1 MAPPASTPSSMSRSS
16 APRVPPPLP
25 VTYRGYLATFEDA
38 LYLLEACRR
47 GVLPR
52 TTKRLSTDEKR
63 RAVFHGAIY
72 LFLEEESG
80 IKRWTDKVDWSASR
94 IAGQFLI
101 YREIHNPAAVN
112 SSKDTSAAK
121 DASTAAINP
130 AALPATPTSVSAAAT
145 HVPCDASDE
154 DEVSLAPSTASS
166 LAVPAKLT
174 TPACAMARKNGFV
187 IKPNGLIKRT
197 ISLQCDGA
205 THHIVS
211 YCFPDQVDD
220 LPRPSMDTR
229 LAHLPLPESVQPLL
243 KKSSSGG
250 SSKSS
255 QAGGTAGPLS
265 SSSADGRLRPIACGG
280 SNAATPLASP
290 MMTPDHG
297 TASFADVAAMHD
309 MILHQLH
316 QAHQAMDASTSP
328 MLAPPWSGP
337 SSMSSLAL
345 PPLYGPTSTMP
356 LDSPAL
362 MDVDM
367 TMAAATAAAL
377 AAASA
382 LQGSAPMTPLPDMM
396 PLAPSTATSLLCT
409 PPSTS
414 ASPTAN
420 LWEMIASAPSVSHP
434 PSVGMPPQ
442 RSWTGESMSSAAP
455 SLYSPKLGDAMAHA
469 VSCSPTMMAVDSPPL
484 EPDFATIVAAAHA
497 AAAAMQHSPAP
508 TTMSS
513 SPGGAHWPDAP
524 QPMHLDTY
532 PAESGMDDSTAA
544 VIAAAACL
552 ARELVALPPPM
563 GSMPA
568 TPTATTSPAW
578 HEPASYHQWNG
589 HATTSPPAHQFWHGA
604 SAFAPEQPP
613 FAADPHGMV
622 GLGIQAPVPVH
633 APINGGAA
641 AYFGEDAY
649 GRPHPVAP
657 AP

>member
-1 MAPPASTPSSMSRSS
+1 MVPPASTPSSMSRSA

-101 YREIHNPAAVN
+101 YREIHNPAAAAA
-112 SSKDTSAAK
+112 SGAGKDTSAVK
-121 DASTAAINP
+121 DANAATNP
-130 AALPATPTSVSAAAT
+130 AALPATPTSVSTTAT
-145 HVPCDASDE
+145 PVHCDASDE

-220 LPRPSMDTR
+220 LPRPSMDPR

-250 SSKSS
+250 SSKAS
-255 QAGGTAGPLS
+255 QAGGAAGPMS
-265 SSSADGRLRPIACGG
+265 SSSAAGRLRPIACGG
-280 SNAATPLASP
+280 SNVATPFASP

-309 MILHQLH
+309 MILHQMH
-316 QAHQAMDASTSP
+316 QAAMDASTSP

-337 SSMSSLAL
+337 SSVSSPAL
-345 PPLYGPTSTMP
+345 PSLYGPTSTMP

-382 LQGSAPMTPLPDMM
+382 LQGSAPMTPLPDMT

-409 PPSTS
+409 PPSAS

-455 SLYSPKLGDAMAHA
+455 SLYSPMLGDTMAHA
-469 VSCSPTMMAVDSPPL
+469 VSCSPTMMAVDSPAL

-513 SPGGAHWPDAP
+513 SPGGAQWPDAP
-524 QPMHLDTY
+524 QPMHLDTPY
-532 PAESGMDDSTAA
+532 PTESGMDDSTAA

-568 TPTATTSPAW
+568 TPTATTPPAW
-578 HEPASYHQWNG
+578 HEPASYYPLHG
-589 HATTSPPAHQFWHGA
+589 HATTSPPAHQFWHA
-604 SAFAPEQPP
+604 APAFAPEQPP
-613 FAADPHGMV
+613 FAADGMV
-622 GLGIQAPVPVH
+622 GLGIHAPVPVH

-641 AYFGEDAY
+641 AYFGEDVY
-649 GRPHPVAP
+649 GRPHPLAP

>member
-1 MAPPASTPSSMSRSS
+1 MAPPASTPSSMSRSA
-16 APRVPPPLP
+16 APRVP
-25 VTYRGYLATFEDA
+25 ATDA

-101 YREIHNPAAVN
+101 YREIHNPAPAN
-112 SSKDTSAAK
+112 SGNGKDTSAKDTSAA
-121 DASTAAINP
+121 TNP
-130 AALPATPTSVSAAAT
+130 ALPVTPTSASATAT
-145 HVPCDASDE
+145 PAPYDASDE
-154 DEVSLAPSTASS
+154 DELSLALSTASS
-166 LAVPAKLT
+166 AVPAKLT
-174 TPACAMARKNGFV
+174 MPACAMARKNGFV

-211 YCFPDQVDD
+211 YCFPDRVDD
-220 LPRPSMDTR
+220 LPRPSMDAR

-250 SSKSS
+250 SSKAS
-255 QAGGTAGPLS
+255 QAGGAAGPLS
-265 SSSADGRLRPIACGG
+265 SSSPAAGRLRPIACGG
-280 SNAATPLASP
+280 SNVATPLASP

-309 MILHQLH
+309 MILHQMH
-316 QAHQAMDASTSP
+316 QAQQAMDASTSP

-337 SSMSSLAL
+337 SSMASPALSS
-345 PPLYGPTSTMP
+345 LYGPTSTLP

-382 LQGSAPMTPLPDMM
+382 LQGSAPMTPLPDMT

-409 PPSTS
+409 PPSAS

-420 LWEMIASAPSVSHP
+420 LWEVIASAPSVSHP
-434 PSVGMPPQ
+434 PSVAMPPQ

-455 SLYSPKLGDAMAHA
+455 SLYSPMLGDAMAHA
-469 VSCSPTMMAVDSPPL
+469 VSCSPAMMAVDSPAL

-497 AAAAMQHSPAP
+497 AAAAMQNSPAP

-513 SPGGAHWPDAP
+513 RPGRRAP
-524 QPMHLDTY
+524 GRTRRNQCTSTRRTRPSL
-532 PAESGMDDSTAA
+532 GMDDSTAA

-568 TPTATTSPAW
+568 TPTTTTSPAW
-578 HEPASYHQWNG
+578 HEPASYHPWHG
-589 HATTSPPAHQFWHGA
+589 HATTSPPAHQFWHA
-604 SAFAPEQPP
+604 APALAPEQPP

-622 GLGIQAPVPVH
+622 GLGIHAPVPVH

-641 AYFGEDAY
+641 AYFGEDVY
-649 GRPHPVAP
+649 GRLHPVAP